1 MSKIE
6 ELKLH
11 NPYYGKS
18 VIDITYW
25 LLEKPKYVELA
36 ISLFKNAENVNTY
49 HNDIIEILKDWEIPQ
64 EKIDALSIYELHS
77 IYNFLDSIG
86 RDNIKNLIKF
96 AKYNERKLIVQNDI
110 STYKNFNELG
120 NQISLAEL
128 KLMDKELQSQAQILH
143 DSDEWLLL
151 KPLSFEAS
159 LKYGASTKWCTAM
172 KNDIEYFLRYSKRG
186 IVIYCINR
194 STGEK
199 VAAFKNLNI
208 DYEYETSF
216 WDAKDVRIDSMETNL
231 PLHILNIIRN
241 EFTHTTQTNWDL
253 FPDDYKSQHVTI
265 TQVTWDNEPNITPNQ
280 GGLGLAIRRAIT
292 YDEAVPETQLEPIDW
307 TENVTSLNNE

>member
-1 MSKIE
+1 MSKIN
-6 ELKLH
+6 ELKQQY
-11 NPYYGKS
+11 PYYGKS
-18 VIDITYW
+18 IIDIMYW

-36 ISLFKNAENVNTY
+36 VSL
-49 HNDIIEILKDWEIPQ
+49 LKDIETKHSLHKDICLILGDWGIPK
-64 EKIDALSIYELHS
+64 EKIDTLSTYEMHFTYIL
-77 IYNFLDSIG
+77 LDSIG

-96 AKYNERKLIVQNDI
+96 AEYNERKLIIQNDI
-110 STYKNFNELG
+110 STYKNFNELE

-159 LKYGASTKWCTAM
+159 LKYGASTKWCTTM
-172 KNDIEYFLRYSKRG
+172 KHDVEYFLRYSKRG

-199 VAAFKNLNI
+199 VAAFKNLDTN
-208 DYEYETSF
+208 YEYETSF
-216 WDAKDVRIDSMETNL
+216 WDAKDVRIDSMEANL
-231 PLHILNIIRN
+231 PPHILSIIRN

-253 FPDDYKSQHVTI
+253 FPDDYKNQHVTI
-265 TQVTWDNEPNITPNQ
+265 TQVTWDNEPNVAPNQ

-292 YDEAVPETQLEPIDW
+292 YDTMVDGAGVGEPIIEEHDG
-307 TENVTSLNNE
+307 EF